1 MKQTR
6 KRDREKGQR
15 GRKSVLH
22 RRAPSAGRWQSTAN
36 VSGSSLFFKK
46 YTLLISLQ
54 PSAHITVGTTSSRS
68 ISLSWYLSTH
78 GFGVVLTFLLNR
90 IALFWRLDVSLRP
103 SGLLAPSECK
113 AFSSPL
119 SLTALSSFSSG
130 AMTSKPDFSSA
141 EPSEM
146 LCSVG
151 FMSWRICNAGI
162 VGLLSAEFPYNEKT
176 SRRTAEVV

>member
-6 KRDREKGQR
+6 KRDRGRGQR
-15 GRKSVLH
+15 GRKDVLH

-36 VSGSSLFFKK
+36 VSGSSLSLKK

-54 PSAHITVGTTSSRS
+54 PSAHITVGTTVSRS
-68 ISLSWYLSTH
+68 INLSWYLSTH
-78 GFGVVLTFLLNR
+78 GFGVVFLLNR
-90 IALFWRLDVSLRP
+90 IALFWRLDVALRP
-103 SGLLAPSECK
+103 SGLLVPSECK
-113 AFSSPL
+113 AFSSL
-119 SLTALSSFSSG
+119 LLLTAMSSFSSG
-130 AMTSKPDFSSA
+130 AITSKPDFSSA

-151 FMSWRICNAGI
+151 FMSWRICKVGI

>member
-1 MKQTR
+1 MNKTN
-6 KRDREKGQR
+6 EKARSGRGQR
-15 GRKSVLH
+15 GRKGVLQ
-22 RRAPSAGRWQSTAN
+22 RGDPSAGRWQSTAN
-36 VSGSSLFFKK
+36 VSGSSLSLKK

-54 PSAHITVGTTSSRS
+54 PSAHITVGTTVSRS
-68 ISLSWYLSTH
+68 INLSWYLATH
-78 GFGVVLTFLLNR
+78 GFGVVFLLNR
-90 IALFWRLDVSLRP
+90 IALFWRLDVALRS

-113 AFSSPL
+113 AFSSL
-119 SLTALSSFSSG
+119 LLLTAMSSFSSG
-130 AMTSKPDFSSA
+130 AITSKPDFSSA

-151 FMSWRICNAGI
+151 FMSWRICKVGI

>member
-6 KRDREKGQR
+6 KRDRGRGKR
-15 GRKSVLH
+15 GRKGVLQ

-36 VSGSSLFFKK
+36 VSGSSLSLKK

-54 PSAHITVGTTSSRS
+54 PSAHITVGTTVSRS
-68 ISLSWYLSTH
+68 INLSWYLSTH
-78 GFGVVLTFLLNR
+78 GFGVVFLLNR
-90 IALFWRLDVSLRP
+90 IALFWRLDVALRP

-113 AFSSPL
+113 AFSSLL
-119 SLTALSSFSSG
+119 SLTAMSSFSSR
-130 AMTSKPDFSSA
+130 AITSKPDFSSA
-141 EPSEM
+141 EPSV

-151 FMSWRICNAGI
+151 FMSWRIRKVGI
-162 VGLLSAEFPYNEKT
+162 VGLLSAELPYNEKT